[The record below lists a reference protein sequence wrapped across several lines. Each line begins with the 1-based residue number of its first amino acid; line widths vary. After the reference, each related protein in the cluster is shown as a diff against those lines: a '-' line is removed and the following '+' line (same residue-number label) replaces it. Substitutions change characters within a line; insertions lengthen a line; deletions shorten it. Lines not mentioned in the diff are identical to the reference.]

1 MMMPIKNTL
10 ISAFCLLMLAISAHL
25 FAEELPRIS
34 VEDKLFQDTTTIAPT
49 STVTAEQIETMN
61 IINTE
66 DAISMQPSLVVRKR
80 FIGDPNGVIGIRG
93 SNMFQG
99 HRSMVF
105 SDGLPIHYHLQT
117 RYSGAPRWSLV
128 SPNEIEKI
136 DVIYGPFSAE
146 YAGNAMGGVVNIR
159 TKVPTKREITLS
171 GSMFLQ
177 DYKELQTSDEYR
189 GESAFMSFADRI
201 GNLGIYAS
209 FNHLD
214 NDGQPQSYFFT
225 SSIGSDNAATAVNGP
240 ETGTNNKKV
249 SGYYYGDNGE
259 ERAQTDLFKLKLD
272 YQLGEYELRAR
283 VAYESR
289 ERELKN
295 LNSYAKDASGNTI
308 WNGTVKVGAESF
320 SISGSNFQERYQERN
335 SLLYGLGFSGPVAR
349 SDWLF
354 DVYYSDFDI
363 IKDEEIR
370 TARNPNDPDYI
381 SENASYNGRL
391 TDAEDTGWETFDAK
405 VGTETLLGN
414 TKARLSVGY
423 HYDNYE
429 LSIKPYKYDAVNR
442 VKGASRGNSGGE
454 TETQALF
461 AQFGYAVNEKID
473 VAVGLRYE
481 DWSSDGAFT
490 QGGST
495 SATDR
500 DETAWSPKLS
510 IGYFPAQD
518 VTLRYSVAR
527 AVRFP
532 IVEELYRNESTGSRQ
547 FNSDPNLE
555 PEDGI
560 HHNLSLEKQ
569 LSKGAIKVNIFHEEV
584 DDVIFTFSA
593 LDNNNDS
600 ITTTLPVDTVKTT
613 GAEFIFQQAELFHP
627 LLDMQFN
634 LTYTDAEITK
644 NTLNTS
650 IEGKRFPRIPKWRS
664 NLGFTYHHTANI
676 DLTTNFR
683 YASNSYGELDNSD
696 TAKEVFG
703 AQDEY
708 FFVNLKARWQ
718 MNASASISAGIDNVF
733 NEAAYVYHPWPSRT
747 FFTSAKYTF

>member
-1 MMMPIKNTL
+1 MLKKRTF
-10 ISAFCLLMLAISAHL
+10 ISAFGAVLLSISGHS
-25 FAEELPRIS
+25 FAEELPSIS

-61 IINTE
+61 IVNTE
-66 DAISMQPSLVVRKR
+66 DAISMQPGLIVRKR

-105 SDGLPIHYHLQT
+105 SDGLPLHYHLQT
-117 RYSGAPRWSLV
+117 RFSGAPRWSLV

-146 YAGNAMGGVVNIR
+146 YSGNAMGGVVNIR

-171 GSMFLQ
+171 GSLFLQ
-177 DYKELQTSDEYR
+177 DYDELQTNDQYR

-214 NDGQPQSYFFT
+214 NDGQPQSYFFV
-225 SSIGSDNAATAVNGP
+225 SNIGSDSGATAVNGP
-240 ETGTNNKKV
+240 ETGINNKKV
-249 SGYYYGDNGE
+249 SGYYYGDNGQ

-283 VAYESR
+283 VAYETR
-289 ERELKN
+289 ERDLKN

-308 WNGTVKVGAESF
+308 WNGDVKVGAESF

-335 SLLYGLGFSGPVAR
+335 SLLYGLGLSGPVAQ

-354 DVYYSDFDI
+354 DLYYSDFDI
-363 IKDEEIR
+363 LKDEEIR
-370 TARNPNDPDYI
+370 TARNPNDPDYV
-381 SENASYNGRL
+381 SQNASFKGRF
-391 TDAEDTGWETFDAK
+391 TDAEDTGWEIFDAK
-405 VGTETLLGN
+405 AGTESLFSN
-414 TKARLSVGY
+414 PKARLSVGY

-429 LSIKPYKYDAVNR
+429 LSIKPFKYDSVNK
-442 VKGASRGNSGGE
+442 VKGDSRGASGGE
-454 TETQALF
+454 TETHAVF
-461 AQFGYAVNEKID
+461 AQFGYGINDQVD
-473 VAVGLRYE
+473 VALGIRYE
-481 DWSSDGAFT
+481 DWSSDGAFSSD
-490 QGGST
+490 G
-495 SATDR
+495 ATTAKDR
-500 DETAWSPKLS
+500 NEKAWSPKLS
-510 IGYFPAQD
+510 IGYFPSQD

-532 IVEELYRNESTGSRQ
+532 IVEELYRNESTGDRQ
-547 FNSDPNLE
+547 FNSDPDLE

-569 LSKGAIKVNIFHEEV
+569 LKNGLVKVNLFHEEV

-593 LDNNNDS
+593 MDINNSS
-600 ITTTLPVDTVKTT
+600 ITTTLPVDTVETS
-613 GAEFIFQQAELFHP
+613 GAEFIFQQAEFFHP

-644 NTLNTS
+644 NELNTD

-664 NLGFTYHHTANI
+664 NLGLTYHYSSNVN
-676 DLTTNFR
+676 LSTNFR

-696 TAKEVFG
+696 KAKEVFG
-703 AQDEY
+703 AQDDY
-708 FFVNLKARWQ
+708 FFVNLKAKWQ
-718 MNASASISAGIDNVF
+718 MNSAASISAGIDNVF
-733 NEAAYVYHPWPSRT
+733 NEETYVYHPWPSRT